1 MYILFWEGVNVVSS
15 CQKPVYSWIIFKCCS
30 WNARGEKKSPAVTQ
44 EFVIQSHLS
53 FEGEEKK
60 NKKQLDG
67 FVCVWARTCVCVLFF
82 LLVSIVTALSE
93 LYESGPPLF
102 TVHCFPFHRSSLLPS
117 SLIFRRAK
125 KTRRGSYFQSSPLS
139 ARPKMSKV
147 CILLPAGVSAQL
159 TNTRLR
165 RNTSVGTPFWM
176 APEVQ

>member
-1 MYILFWEGVNVVSS
+1 MLSPAAKSQFTVELYSNVVLEMLGGKKITCSHTRICNS
-15 CQKPVYSWIIFKCCS
+15 KPSIIR
-30 WNARGEKKSPAVTQ
+30 RGR
-44 EFVIQSHLS
+44 
-53 FEGEEKK
+53 K
-60 NKKQLDG
+60 NPPKKQLDG
-67 FVCVWARTCVCVLFF
+67 FVCMWACTCVCVLFF

>member
-1 MYILFWEGVNVVSS
+1 MLSPAAKSQFTVELYSNVVLEMLGGKKITCSHTRICNS
-15 CQKPVYSWIIFKCCS
+15 KPSII
-30 WNARGEKKSPAVTQ
+30 RR
-44 EFVIQSHLS
+44 
-53 FEGEEKK
+53 EGKK

-93 LYESGPPLF
+93 LYESRPPLF

-125 KTRRGSYFQSSPLS
+125 KTRRGSYFQSSPLT